1 MLAAGAP
8 RIALPQ
14 APSPREI
21 IETTIALTQRHHF
34 LFADTPPDPV
44 PAAWNTAKSVALA
57 ASDRV
62 LPDAEVV
69 HLANDMLEALGTSH
83 TALYW
88 RGQQTYW
95 ALRNIFSRELDSF
108 PMPQIGA
115 WFRTVD
121 GRWFVTDVYAGSA
134 AEAAGLRRGDE
145 IVLAD
150 NTPFQPVTSFDRDG
164 VSLWIVAAAD
174 AAPRRVEVHP
184 ARLGVQRM
192 MLNGAE
198 RSVRIVADGCARVG
212 YLHLPTGTHAAFLQT
227 LTDAAERFEQEATA
241 MVLDMRG
248 GFGGAGPDYA
258 AVFLDGGVFSK
269 PLVVL
274 IDRDTR
280 SGKEWVAHLL
290 RESGR
295 ATLVGTRTAG
305 AFLGGSVFPIGDR
318 FLLSL
323 AVLPRA
329 PDGTELEGIGVPP
342 HIQIDR
348 PLTHS
353 GGADPQLEAAL
364 GHLRSVC

>member
-1 MLAAGAP
+1 MLALGAP
-8 RIALPQ
+8 RVAVPEVPP
-14 APSPREI
+14 ARTI

-34 LFADTPPDPV
+34 LFARDLPEPV
-44 PAAWNTAKSVALA
+44 TAAWDTAKSVALA

-62 LPDAEVV
+62 LPDGDVV
-69 HLANDMLEALGTSH
+69 YLANEMLRALGTSH

-88 RGQQTYW
+88 RGQQTFW
-95 ALRNIFSRELDSF
+95 ALRNIFSGELDSF

-115 WFRTVD
+115 WFRAMD

-145 IVLAD
+145 VVLAD
-150 NTPFQPVTSFDRDG
+150 NAPFQPVMSLDRDS
-164 VSLWIVAAAD
+164 VSLWVVTAAD
-174 AAPRRVEVHP
+174 SAPRSIDVRP
-184 ARLGVQRM
+184 TRLGVQRM

-198 RSVRIVADGCARVG
+198 RSVRIIADGCARIG
-212 YLHLPTGTHAAFLQT
+212 YLHLPTGTHTAFLQT
-227 LTDAAERFEQEATA
+227 LTAAAERFEREATA

-258 AVFLDGGVFSK
+258 ALFLDRGLFTK

-274 IDRDTR
+274 IDRGTR

-295 ATLVGTRTAG
+295 ATLIGTRTAG

-323 AVLPRA
+323 AVLARA

-348 PLTHS
+348 PLAHS

-364 GHLRSVC
+364 AHLRGVC